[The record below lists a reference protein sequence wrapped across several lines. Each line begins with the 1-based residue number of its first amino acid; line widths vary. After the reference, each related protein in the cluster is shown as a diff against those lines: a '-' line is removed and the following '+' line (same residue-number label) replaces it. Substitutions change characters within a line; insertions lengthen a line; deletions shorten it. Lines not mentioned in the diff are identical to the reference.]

1 MIDVIKQQINQEMSL
16 QENLNRVREF
26 LQIMI
31 LKIMYDKNFLNN
43 LAFVGGTA
51 LRIIFGLRRFS
62 EDMDFSL
69 LNKKGYDF
77 SVVNSSLVQGFTLY
91 GLKTETKAN
100 NVKNVQSLM
109 LKFPELLK
117 AIGLS
122 NLSSQKL
129 SIKIEVDTNPP
140 AGWNIENILVNK
152 TYIFNVTYFDLAS
165 SFATKLHACFYRKFI
180 KGRDFYDFIWYMG
193 RRTKP
198 NYLLLNNAINQTQGN
213 DPGINEHNFK
223 DFLLENIVKVD
234 FEQAKRDVER
244 FLEDKAELKFFDLK
258 TIQSNIALVY

>member
-1 MIDVIKQQINQEMSL
+1 MIDVIKQQIIKEMSL
-16 QENLNRVREF
+16 QENLNRIREF

-43 LAFVGGTA
+43 LAFVGGTS

-69 LNKKGYDF
+69 INKKGYDF
-77 SVVNSSLVQGFTLY
+77 STLNSFVIQGFALY
-91 GLKTETKAN
+91 GLRTETKAN
-100 NVKNVQSLM
+100 KVRNVHSLM
-109 LKFPELLK
+109 LKFPELLRT
-117 AIGLS
+117 IGLS
-122 NLSSQKL
+122 NLSSQKI
-129 SIKIEVDTNPP
+129 SIRIEVDTNPP

-180 KGRDFYDFIWYMG
+180 KGRDFYDFIWYMS

-198 NYLLLNNAINQTQGN
+198 NYLLLNNAIKQTQGN
-213 DPGINEHNFK
+213 DPGIDERNFK

-234 FEQAKRDVER
+234 FEQAKKDVER

-258 TIQSNIALVY
+258 TIQGTIDSVY